1 MRKNW
6 SGNVIF
12 QENEYLEPKSV
23 GELQEMIKSRSH
35 IHVRGSGHS
44 FNSIADST
52 KSIVNLASIPQ
63 VIEIDE
69 AKRCVKVSSSL
80 KYGEIVETIESK
92 GWAISNLASLPH
104 ISIGGSIA
112 TATHG
117 SGIKNR
123 NLASQVSAFEY
134 IDSSGNIHHV
144 EENHRDFNALL
155 IGLGVAGIVT
165 YYWLKLEPSFK
176 VRQIIY
182 ENLSENELENSF
194 NQIMSTAY
202 SVSFFTKWDQTQRG
216 NLWCKFRETESIPEK
231 IAMATKATRKLH
243 PIPEVDPE
251 AATEQFGEPGLW
263 LERLAH
269 FKLDFT
275 PSVGEEIQSEFFV
288 DRKNAPSVVALL
300 RDLAPTFN
308 HMLWISELRTI
319 AADKLWMS
327 TAYERDSVGFH
338 FTWKKSNFDMNIVKN
353 IEDNLKKFN
362 YRPHWGKVFN
372 SDSDYLKSVYPK
384 YADFISACREL
395 DPQGKFLNDFAKR
408 LLS

>member
-202 SVSFFTKWDQTQRG
+202 SVSFLLSG
-216 NLWCKFRETESIPEK
+216 I
-231 IAMATKATRKLH
+231 KLKEE
-243 PIPEVDPE
+243 ISGVN
-251 AATEQFGEPGLW
+251 
-263 LERLAH
+263 LER
-269 FKLDFT
+269 
-275 PSVGEEIQSEFFV
+275 
-288 DRKNAPSVVALL
+288 
-300 RDLAPTFN
+300 
-308 HMLWISELRTI
+308 
-319 AADKLWMS
+319 
-327 TAYERDSVGFH
+327 
-338 FTWKKSNFDMNIVKN
+338 MN
-353 IEDNLKKFN
+353 
-362 YRPHWGKVFN
+362 P
-372 SDSDYLKSVYPK
+372 YPK
-384 YADFISACREL
+384 KLLWPQKLLENYTQSLKWILKLQQNNLENL
-395 DPQGKFLNDFAKR
+395 DYG
-408 LLS
+408 SSV